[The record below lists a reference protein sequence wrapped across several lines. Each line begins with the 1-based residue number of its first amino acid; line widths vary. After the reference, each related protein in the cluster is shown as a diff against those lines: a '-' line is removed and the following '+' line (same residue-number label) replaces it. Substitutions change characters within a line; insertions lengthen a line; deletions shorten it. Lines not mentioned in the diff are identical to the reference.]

1 MSVKREGRDGRDGRG
16 AGGWGVGGTRVEE
29 MEKKMN
35 MNMGVWVIN
44 VPLWHC

>member
-1 MSVKREGRDGRDGRG
+1 MSERRKGRDGRDGRKILSSVRG
-16 AGGWGVGGTRVEE
+16 RKMEE
-29 MEKKMN
+29 KMK

>member
-1 MSVKREGRDGRDGRG
+1 MEGMAGRKSVRGR
-16 AGGWGVGGTRVEE
+16 E

>member
-1 MSVKREGRDGRDGRG
+1 MEGMAGRKSARGR
-16 AGGWGVGGTRVEE
+16 E